1 MKAKYIVI
9 FFLSLLSFVAC
20 DKEEVV
26 IPTTAPRTVLI
37 YFAGDNSLSGYVSQN
52 LRAIKE
58 GIERDGLNNGNL
70 LTQIIDKVQKEYPA
84 DSYGLVLWSH
94 GTGWLPS
101 DIYSYLRSFGQD
113 GKNNFM
119 EINDLASALSKYH
132 FDFILFDA
140 CYMSCA
146 EVAYAFRGCAD
157 YIIGSPTEILANG
170 FPYQSIMGDMFKKEA
185 DVVGIATKFYTYYQ
199 SEAGTISVMKSD
211 ELDEL
216 AATCRTLFHDKTE
229 RDLFAV
235 PVSELQIMEYLTPNY
250 HALYDFDDYVSRLAT
265 EEQYNAFKRSMEKAV
280 IYKATTPKAVYAY
293 PYPYGSYLPVN
304 KYSGLSIYVPQ
315 EALPKLNEW
324 YKDLEW
330 YKDVYQ

>member
-9 FFLSLLSFVAC
+9 FLLSLLSFVAC

-70 LTQIIDKVQKEYPA
+70 LIYTDKQNEAPQLFQLKLEADTIRQIVLETYASNQNSASTETLTQIIDKVQKEYPA

-146 EVAYAFRGCAD
+146 EVAYAFR
-157 YIIGSPTEILANG
+157 
-170 FPYQSIMGDMFKKEA
+170 
-185 DVVGIATKFYTYYQ
+185 
-199 SEAGTISVMKSD
+199 AGTISVMKSD

-229 RDLFAV
+229 SDLFAV

>member
-70 LTQIIDKVQKEYPA
+70 LIYTDKQNEAPQLFQLKLEADTIRQIVLETYDSNQNSASTETLTQIIDKVQKEYPA

-146 EVAYAFRGCAD
+146 EVAYAFRGCA
-157 YIIGSPTEILANG
+157 GSP
-170 FPYQSIMGDMFKKEA
+170 
-185 DVVGIATKFYTYYQ
+185 
-199 SEAGTISVMKSD
+199 
-211 ELDEL
+211 
-216 AATCRTLFHDKTE
+216 DK
-229 RDLFAV
+229 
-235 PVSELQIMEYLTPNY
+235 P
-250 HALYDFDDYVSRLAT
+250 
-265 EEQYNAFKRSMEKAV
+265 
-280 IYKATTPKAVYAY
+280 
-293 PYPYGSYLPVN
+293 G
-304 KYSGLSIYVPQ
+304 GLSIQLCKSEKKEFYIR
-315 EALPKLNEW
+315 
-324 YKDLEW
+324 YSS
-330 YKDVYQ
+330 